1 MKKGKGITNGKD
13 GFIVGQ
19 SGLAAYMHLHFANSR
34 LAQRLVDACASYS
47 RR

>member
-1 MKKGKGITNGKD
+1 MKKGKGIADGKD
-13 GFIVGQ
+13 GFVLGQ
-19 SGLAAYMHLHFANSR
+19 NGLAAYMHLHFANGR